1 MRVEKKVYRWIALLL
16 LCAGVG
22 PAGWMQAA
30 DGQTVTVEAMLI
42 HASDRP
48 AALDARMDRVEYRLR
63 RIFQFEHY
71 GLLNIIQSAMTLPS
85 QARLDIGHGYV
96 LNIDASQRDGRVR
109 AQVEW
114 YQGSTRLLSTSVQQR
129 RNVPAILG
137 GPPHDGGTLIL
148 VLEFR

>member
-1 MRVEKKVYRWIALLL
+1 MRAEQILHRWIAVLL
-16 LCAGVG
+16 LCGGLGPVGWLHQAG
-22 PAGWMQAA
+22 A
-30 DGQTVTVEAMLI
+30 QTVTVEAMLI

-71 GLLNIIQSAMTLPS
+71 GLLNKTQSLMTLPS
-85 QARLDIGHGYV
+85 QTRIDIGHGYV
-96 LNIDASQRDGRVR
+96 LRIDASQRDGRVR
-109 AQVEW
+109 AQVDW
-114 YQGSTRLLSTSVQQR
+114 YQGNTRLLSTSVQQR

-137 GPPHDGGTLIL
+137 GPPYQEGTLIL